1 MKTKETI
8 LKEIFEQD
16 SKNLRILQDIQKWQI
31 STVISHYQTYVNRF
45 INIDQKDLDNL
56 YKSINDR

>member
-8 LKEIFEQD
+8 LKEIFEED
-16 SKNLRILQDIQKWQI
+16 SKNLRILHDVQKWQI
-31 STVISHYQTYVNRF
+31 SKVISHYQTYVNRF
-45 INIDQKDLDNL
+45 INIDKEDLDNL